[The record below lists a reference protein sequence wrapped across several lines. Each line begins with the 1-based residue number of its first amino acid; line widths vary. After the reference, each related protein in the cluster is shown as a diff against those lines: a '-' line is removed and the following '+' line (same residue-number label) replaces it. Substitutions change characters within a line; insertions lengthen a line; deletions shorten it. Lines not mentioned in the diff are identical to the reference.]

1 MTGLVTTGAT
11 SRSVTGTVHRYWYP
25 LAALVR
31 RDVKKRYAAT
41 VLGLGWTVAQPLA
54 LIVVYGVVFG
64 FILRS
69 GGPDGDARTFVFFM
83 LSGMLPYLATAE
95 GIQRAATSLRE
106 DRTLLDRADFP
117 AEVVPAAK
125 VVGAALAEA
134 AGLLVLLAALAVSGR
149 PVSLWIGLLP
159 LLVLARILL
168 TCGVAWIVSLLA
180 VFISDLVEIL
190 SLLLT
195 AWLFLTPIFYDA
207 SAVPDALRW
216 MLLVNPLHHL
226 VEAYR
231 GLIFDGRLALPTGAA
246 VGLWTATLALG
257 GLWFFRKALDRAK
270 DFL

>member
-1 MTGLVTTGAT
+1 MTGV
-11 SRSVTGTVHRYWYP
+11 VHRYWYP
-25 LAALVR
+25 LSALVR

-54 LIVVYGVVFG
+54 LIGVYGLVFG
-64 FILRS
+64 FILRTGEAD
-69 GGPDGDARTFVFFM
+69 GGARNFVFFM

-106 DRTLLDRADFP
+106 DRVLLDRADFP
-117 AEVVPAAK
+117 AQVVPAAK
-125 VVGAALAEA
+125 VVGAALTEA
-134 AGLLVLLAALAVSGR
+134 AGLLVLIVALMMAGQ
-149 PVSLWIGLLP
+149 PLTLWIGLLP
-159 LLVLARILL
+159 VLVVARILL
-168 TCGVAWIVSLLA
+168 TCGIAWIVSLLA
-180 VFISDLVEIL
+180 VFIGDLVEVL

-216 MLLVNPLHHL
+216 MLVVNPLHHV

-231 GLIFDGRLALPTGAA
+231 SVIFEGRPALPTGAA
-246 VGLWTATLALG
+246 VGLWTAALVMG
-257 GLWFFRKALDRAK
+257 GRWFFRKALERAK